1 MLENLSKL
9 PRLFKNKVLTIR
21 WFLFLWRTTG
31 KINYLRFLRKRFGIQ
46 LTAKQIAA
54 ILTHIRQKKDC
65 KLLVFGLGNDSLLW
79 AMANRHG
86 KTVFIEDNKRWFNK
100 IKSRHPALSAFL
112 VSYQTKRREWKN
124 FIDRPDMLQLD
135 LGPEIMGTKWDVII
149 VDAPAGFYKAAP
161 GRMKSIYMA
170 SQLANN
176 GGDIFVHDCHREVE
190 RIYCDTFLL
199 PDNLINEIAHLR
211 HYRQA
216 YSISR

>member
-86 KTVFIEDNKRWFNK
+86 KTVIVSLSGITSQQDLTPSAKRASILVVSLPVRSRRFIAYF
-100 IKSRHPALSAFL
+100 RH
-112 VSYQTKRREWKN
+112 
-124 FIDRPDMLQLD
+124 
-135 LGPEIMGTKWDVII
+135 
-149 VDAPAGFYKAAP
+149 
-161 GRMKSIYMA
+161 GR
-170 SQLANN
+170 
-176 GGDIFVHDCHREVE
+176 
-190 RIYCDTFLL
+190 
-199 PDNLINEIAHLR
+199 
-211 HYRQA
+211 
-216 YSISR
+216 